1 MLNKEKDQQADTKS
15 TNHSQI
21 ITTDTSFPF
30 SDKNFKLCI
39 IQYSCYSQE
48 TSFCG
53 VKAPQRYKSTDGDTK
68 TNESACCSLSACNS
82 VSSFASG

>member
-30 SDKNFKLCI
+30 SDKKFKLCI

-53 VKAPQRYKSTDGDTK
+53 VNAPQRYSPLTETQRQMR
-68 TNESACCSLSACNS
+68 AHAA
-82 VSSFASG
+82 V